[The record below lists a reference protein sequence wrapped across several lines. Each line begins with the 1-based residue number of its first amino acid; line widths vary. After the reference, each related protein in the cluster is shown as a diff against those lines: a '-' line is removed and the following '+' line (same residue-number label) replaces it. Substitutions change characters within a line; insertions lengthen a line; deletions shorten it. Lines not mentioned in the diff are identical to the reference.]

1 MSRVEDITEQFKNT
15 FISNTHGFNING
27 HSSDGNC
34 AKLKHFLRQRDILLK
49 NGKLGNELLKRSYV
63 VDFYDILNNTSK
75 LPIHWSR
82 TLGIPETK
90 EIFSNNESIEL
101 TGSTNEDL
109 GNVQAKCIGEGACGL
124 VYKIS
129 SNNIANCAN
138 STVFAVKRFS
148 PRVLNEDV
156 QYFYEKI
163 IIEYEIGKI
172 LSNCHLNFIKIY
184 GLYVDQYGSHTSE
197 KYSTE
202 DEYHH
207 ELMKFPKFSMAME
220 YGQMEFID
228 LVLQEK
234 NTLTDHEIHCYF
246 KQIVNAVA
254 FMHNECNMVHR
265 DLKLDNCVI
274 IKPGVLK
281 LIDFGSTILLDH
293 EDQSLNTVVG
303 SDPYL
308 APEILVAS
316 QYMAKPVDIWSIAI
330 IYYCMIMKSFP
341 WRAPRM
347 EDVSF
352 KLFSWNSRVDFE
364 DSDENYDNFHNDL
377 DDTESEKEDE
387 EEEEEEED
395 YNNFNDDMMDT
406 DEEETVSNTFTN
418 RGPMRVLKH
427 FDLQIRGLL
436 RGMFTID
443 PKKRY
448 TVTDILNDPC
458 FQSIECCFE
467 KPSDVEEYYLHHK
480 NKHFI
485 E

>member
-34 AKLKHFLRQRDILLK
+34 TKLKHFLRQRDTLLNNTK
-49 NGKLGNELLKRSYV
+49 PGSALLKRSYM
-63 VDFYDILNNTSK
+63 VDFHDILNNTSDQ
-75 LPIHWSR
+75 PISWSR

-90 EIFSNNESIEL
+90 EIFSNNENIEL
-101 TGSTNEDL
+101 TGSASKDL
-109 GNVQAKCIGEGACGL
+109 VNVQTKCIGEGACGL
-124 VYKIS
+124 VYKIN
-129 SNNIANCAN
+129 SNNTANCAN
-138 STVFAVKRFS
+138 SNVFAVKRFS

-172 LSNCHLNFIKIY
+172 LSICHLNFIKIY
-184 GLYVDQYGSHTSE
+184 GLYVDQYGSQMSE
-197 KYSTE
+197 KHSTE

-228 LVLQEK
+228 LVLQKK
-234 NTLTDHEIHCYF
+234 NTLTYHEIHCYF

-265 DLKLDNCVI
+265 DLKLDNCVL
-274 IKPGVLK
+274 IKPGILK
-281 LIDFGSTILLDH
+281 LIDFGSTILLDR

-352 KLFSWNSRVDFE
+352 KLFSWNSRVNFE

-377 DDTESEKEDE
+377 DDSESES
-387 EEEEEEED
+387 EEED
-395 YNNFNDDMMDT
+395 YNNFKDEMMDT
-406 DEEETVSNTFTN
+406 DEEENLSNTFTN

-427 FDLQIRGLL
+427 FDPQIRDLL

-458 FQSIECCFE
+458 FQSIDCCFE
-467 KPSDVEEYYLHHK
+467 KPSDVQEYSPQHR
-480 NKHFI
+480 NMHFI